1 MLIFKN
7 RTVLRRVLI
16 TIGVVLFTRLIY
28 FSPLPGVDVKAVV
41 DIFQRQIQSQGGRW
55 FDLVSLVHLGKLR
68 NISLFALGILPY
80 INACIIV
87 QIIGFLVPGI
97 NREFFYEKNGHHNML
112 KTTLLFTFVLSAIY
126 AHSISVDLGLLNE
139 SADFTI
145 LNFQGII
152 FRLSAT
158 FTMTAAVAFLLFLA
172 QIINRFGLG
181 NGIGIIFAS
190 EVLVRLIFA
199 IDQLILFYMRRLIQL
214 RQLFIFVGIF
224 IIFIYLARF
233 ITRYTK
239 KVELY
244 THENKKFSILVR
256 PNWIGVWPLIITE
269 VIFSFFKIQL
279 GWSMFLLVPLV
290 ILVFTLCYVKIVY
303 QPRRFYEFI
312 LKYKCGAKSDKKR
325 RIEDILNHAVLKCVG
340 FACMLFLV
348 MYYLPLLLPLAT
360 GISFI
365 SAGIFGTFGIIILVG
380 VYYDMMQQL
389 EFFEKTE
396 QSAASNWRLFNIAYD
411 EPEAEIKKA
420 CLASHGIMAE
430 IKPYHFNWGLPI
442 KTAVSNYQI
451 FVPAQKLKE
460 ANQVFEELKVVWQ
473 GREI

>member
-1 MLIFKN
+1 M
-7 RTVLRRVLI
+7 VLRRVLV
-16 TIGVVLFTRLIY
+16 TIGVILFTRLIY
-28 FSPLPGVDVKAVV
+28 FFPLPGVDMKAVV
-41 DIFQRQIQSQGGRW
+41 DIFQQQIQSQGGRW

-87 QIIGFLVPGI
+87 QIMGFLVPGI
-97 NREFFYEKNGHHNML
+97 NRELFHEKSGYRNML
-112 KTTLLFTFVLSAIY
+112 KTTLLFTFILSAIY
-126 AHSISVDLGLLNE
+126 AHSISIDLGLLNE
-139 SADFTI
+139 SADFRI
-145 LNFQGII
+145 LNFQGVL
-152 FRLSAT
+152 FRLSTT
-158 FTMTAAVAFLLFLA
+158 FSMTAAVAFLLFLA

-181 NGIGIIFAS
+181 NGIGVIFAS
-190 EVLVRLIFA
+190 EVLVRFIFA
-199 IDQLILFYMRRLIQL
+199 IDQLIVFYMRQLIQL

-256 PNWIGVWPLIITE
+256 PNWIGIWPLIIIE

-279 GWSMFLLVPLV
+279 GWSMFLLVPLALL
-290 ILVFTLCYVKIVY
+290 IFTLCYVKIIY
-303 QPRRFYEFI
+303 QPRRFYELI
-312 LKYKCGAKSDKKR
+312 LKYKCRAKLDKKI

-348 MYYLPLLLPLAT
+348 IYYLPLLLPLAT

-365 SAGIFGTFGIIILVG
+365 SAGIFGTFGIIILIG
-380 VYYDMMQQL
+380 VYYDMRHQL
-389 EFFEKTE
+389 EFFEKIE
-396 QSAASNWRLFNIAYD
+396 QSAASDWRLLNIAYD

-420 CLASHGIMAE
+420 CLDSHGIMAQ
-430 IKPYHFNWGLPI
+430 IKPSNFSWGLPI
-442 KTAVSNYQI
+442 KTVVSNYQI
-451 FVPAQKLKE
+451 FVPEQKLKE

-473 GREI
+473 EREI